1 MTTKPS
7 TPIITNEVEGRKQ
20 MARMGRN
27 NAAAVAARGAEGA
40 FLRAS
45 TSKKSGKEILTPNT
59 TEQIVLMLMA
69 IEAYDWPLTAH
80 MKKHHVPARLYER
93 GVESIAADIGYGSK
107 LTEDE
112 MEGLELGESLTLMR
126 EKLERGRQV
135 VSKHI
140 ASLKKKGL
148 VLEVRPPRWSSSKN
162 TNAAYLLLIGDDEEN
177 REVLAWW
184 KECEA
189 AGWNRR

>member
-1 MTTKPS
+1 MVK
-7 TPIITNEVEGRKQ
+7 
-20 MARMGRN
+20 MGRN
-27 NAAAVAARGAEGA
+27 NVTAVAALGVEGQ
-40 FLRAS
+40 FLRVS
-45 TSKKSGKEILTPNT
+45 TSRKSGKEIFTPNT
-59 TEQIVLMLMA
+59 HEQLALVFMA
-69 IEAYDWPLTAH
+69 NDAYDWPLTAH
-80 MKKHHVPARLYER
+80 MKKHHVPARLYEK
-93 GVESIAADIGYGSK
+93 GVEPLASFFGYGAK
-107 LTEDE
+107 LTDDE

-126 EKLERGRQV
+126 EKLERGRQF
-135 VSKHI
+135 VSKQI

-148 VLEVRPPRWSSSKN
+148 VLEVRPPRWSGSRN